1 MVNEV
6 TVVVGEAVVLV
17 LVVVDF
23 VTVSG
28 MVGVAMVLERDDSR
42 GS

>member
-1 MVNEV
+1 MENQV

-28 MVGVAMVLERDDSR
+28 MVGVAMVEEMDDSR